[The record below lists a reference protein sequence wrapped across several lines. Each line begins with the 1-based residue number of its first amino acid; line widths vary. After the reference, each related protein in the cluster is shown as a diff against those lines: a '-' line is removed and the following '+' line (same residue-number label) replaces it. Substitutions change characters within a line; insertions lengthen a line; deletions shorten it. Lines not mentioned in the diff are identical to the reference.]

1 MSIIFKKMPGGP
13 PIWDILRAEAEVHR
27 DGGDIDSAR
36 ASNQFDV
43 VINLD
48 GDGAGQ
54 AWKRSAPDEPLRLEP
69 KKAGA
74 LRKIIAAKFVPVPA
88 LGAYQH
94 PRKDNDAAASEVGKA
109 RALIDP
115 GSLADGW
122 QVIDTIDKGKID
134 ADNTYFKFAPVGSVS
149 YFIVLPLAG
158 HRNAV
163 AAGDPT
169 FPNRTRWYDAETT
182 VQVKV
187 DHATFN
193 PETGEIT
200 VSLNLDNFSQAAIGL
215 LPPILSV
222 GDLTYPALP
231 CKEEELPDLDARAK
245 AFSMNGVVVPGNQDG
260 VHHLFL
266 RFDVPQ
272 PWLLDFLGIEPSV
285 VDAVT
290 TRAFASLRGK
300 TVLGA
305 LYWTPKGDRGSFSMP
320 VAIDVHVPDPGIKVL
335 R

>member
-1 MSIIFKKMPGGP
+1 MSVIFKKLSGDL
-13 PIWDILRAEAEVHR
+13 PIWDILRAETEVHR

-43 VINLD
+43 VVDLD
-48 GDGAGQ
+48 GDGAGD
-54 AWKRSAPDEPLRLEP
+54 AWKRSAPDERLHLEP
-69 KKAGA
+69 KKAAA
-74 LRKIIAAKFVPVPA
+74 LRKIICAKFVPVPA

-94 PRKDNDAAASEVGKA
+94 SEKDNAAAANEVGKA

-115 GSLADGW
+115 GSKKDGW
-122 QVIDTIDKGKID
+122 QLIDTDEKGAIDT
-134 ADNTYFKFAPVGSVS
+134 ANTYFKFAPVHSVS
-149 YFIVLPLAG
+149 YFIVLPVAG

-182 VQVKV
+182 IQVKV
-187 DHATFN
+187 NYATFD
-193 PETGEIT
+193 PEAGDIT
-200 VSLNLDNFSQAAIGL
+200 VSLNLDNFSAAAVGL

-222 GDLTYPALP
+222 RDLTYPALP
-231 CKEEELPDLDARAK
+231 FKEEELPELDARAK
-245 AFSMNGVVVPGNQDG
+245 VFSMNGVVVPGNADG

-272 PWLLDFLGIEPSV
+272 PWLLDFLGVEPSV

-290 TRAFASLRGK
+290 TRTFASLRGM

-320 VAIDVHVPDPGIKVL
+320 VTIDVHVPDPGIKVL